1 MTIPYLMK
9 GVTTTMKRVIV
20 GTLALLMVISA
31 IALADGVGAF
41 SAFKSGIGARALA
54 MGGAF
59 VAVADDATAMLWN
72 PAGLAQLNDTRIGG
86 MSTDL
91 FGMGITHQ
99 FVGAVTTFANFGIG
113 LGWERASVAG
123 QVVDEDGIAGDMF
136 TWNEQAILGTL
147 ATNIMDIGLAGANVK
162 YYMADDGLGDTA
174 DGFGFDLGLLVNLGD
189 MFAVGVTATDL
200 GGTTVNWVDGSQDV
214 VSGLYKAGMAMKLV
228 DGMLVLAADM
238 DFDGTDLGDAHVGM
252 EFNIIKELALRGG
265 VVLTN
270 GFQDYYFAVGAG
282 INVAGL
288 YVDAAYMLEETIGN
302 TLILSAEFSL
312 GDLLGGGEE
321 ELGTE

>member
-1 MTIPYLMK
+1 
-9 GVTTTMKRVIV
+9 MKRVI
-20 GTLALLMVISA
+20 GTSLALIMVISA
-31 IALADGVGAF
+31 LALADGIGAF

-59 VAVADDATAMLWN
+59 VAVADDAMAMVWN
-72 PAGLAQLNDTRIGG
+72 PAGLAQLNDTRLGG

-91 FGMGITHQ
+91 FGLGITHQ

-123 QVVDEDGIAGDMF
+123 QQVDEEGEPGDAF
-136 TWNEQAILGTL
+136 TWTEQAILGTL

-162 YYMADDGLGDTA
+162 YYMADSGLGDTA
-174 DGFGFDLGLLVNLGD
+174 NGFGFDLGLLVNLGD
-189 MFAVGVTATDL
+189 IFAVGVTATDL
-200 GGTTVNWVDGSQDV
+200 AGTTISWAGGATDV

-228 DGMLVLAADM
+228 DGMLILAADM
-238 DFDGTDLGDAHVGM
+238 DFDGTNLGDAHVGM
-252 EFNIIKELALRGG
+252 EFNIIEELALRGG
-265 VVLTN
+265 IVLTN
-270 GFQDYYFAVGAG
+270 SFQDYYFAVGAG

-288 YVDAAYMLEETIGN
+288 YVDAAYILEEALGN

-321 ELGTE
+321 VGTE

>member
-162 YYMADDGLGDTA
+162 YYMADSGLGDTA

-189 MFAVGVTATDL
+189 MFAIGVTATDL

>member
-1 MTIPYLMK
+1 
-9 GVTTTMKRVIV
+9 
-20 GTLALLMVISA
+20 MVISA

-59 VAVADDATAMLWN
+59 VAVGDDATAMVWN
-72 PAGLAQLNDTRIGG
+72 PAGLAQLDDTRLGG

-91 FGMGITHQ
+91 FGLGITHQ

-123 QVVDEDGIAGDMF
+123 QQVDEEGTAGDAF
-136 TWNEQAILGTL
+136 TWTEQAILGTL

-162 YYMADDGLGDTA
+162 YYMADSGLGDTA
-174 DGFGFDLGLLVNLGD
+174 NGFGFDLGLLVNLGD
-189 MFAVGVTATDL
+189 IFAVGVTATDL
-200 GGTTVNWVDGSQDV
+200 AGTTISWDGGATDV

-238 DFDGTDLGDAHVGM
+238 DFDGTALGDAHVGM
-252 EFNIIKELALRGG
+252 EFNIIEELALRGG
-265 VVLTN
+265 IVLTN
-270 GFQDYYFAVGAG
+270 SFQDYYFAVGAG

-288 YVDAAYMLEETIGN
+288 YVDAAYILEEALGN

-312 GDLLGGGEE
+312 GDLLGGEE
-321 ELGTE
+321 EGIE

>member
-1 MTIPYLMK
+1 
-9 GVTTTMKRVIV
+9 MKRVIV

-59 VAVADDATAMLWN
+59 VAVADDTTAMLWN

-91 FGMGITHQ
+91 FGLGITHQ
-99 FVGAVTTFANFGIG
+99 FIGAATTFANFGIG
-113 LGWERASVAG
+113 LGWERVSVAG
-123 QVVDEDGIAGDMF
+123 QVVDEDGEPGDLF

-162 YYMADDGLGDTA
+162 YYMADSGLGDTA
-174 DGFGFDLGLLVNLGD
+174 SGIGFDLGLLINLGE
-189 MFAVGVTATDL
+189 MFVFGVSATDL
-200 GGTTVNWVDGSQDV
+200 GGTTVDWVDGSQDV

-238 DFDGTDLGDAHVGM
+238 DFDGTELGDAHVGM
-252 EFNIIKELALRGG
+252 EFKVIKELALRGG

-270 GFQDYYFAVGAG
+270 SFQDYYFAVGAG

-288 YVDAAYMLEETIGN
+288 YVDAAYMLEETLGN
-302 TLILSAEFSL
+302 TLVLSAEFSL
-312 GDLLGGGEE
+312 GGLLGEGEE
-321 ELGTE
+321 VVVGEE